1 MTDQPF
7 TARPIGSV
15 ESTIRDRAS
24 APRQADEGAPPAV
37 LVLDEDVRAAI
48 DGLRVG
54 DRIVV
59 LTWLHLADRDELVT
73 RPRDDPQA
81 PLTGVFATRSP
92 NRPNPIGLHE
102 VTVTAVDGLR
112 IHVDGLEALDGTPIV
127 DIKPVLLPDP
137 APLMTPP

>member
-48 DGLRVG
+48 DGLRMG